1 MPRVRAVHRQL
12 TRVLS
17 ALLLVLGVAVAVS
30 ALVRGAGPLSVGVVV
45 GVLLAALGAG
55 RLLLARRDSPSPRA

>member
-30 ALVRGAGPLSVGVVV
+30 ALVRGGGPLSVGVVV

-55 RLLLARRDSPSPRA
+55 RLLLARQDSPSPRA

>member
-30 ALVRGAGPLSVGVVV
+30 ALVRGGGPLSVGVVV
-45 GVLLAALGAG
+45 GVLLSALGAG
-55 RLLLARRDSPSPRA
+55 RLLLARQDSPSPRA